1 MVTRQKQFAEL
12 ATAAGLSMYPDPT
25 GERYLYKI
33 DGRCAG
39 KKGENTEFMDDLWD
53 ALARAEAAE
62 AENARLQ
69 SIVDALPGLV
79 EAQAAVARKHQ
90 DNVELIEELESD
102 ADSNCDYIDELLAEI
117 NELEGK
123 Q

>member
-1 MVTRQKQFAEL
+1 MPDCVFCEERYPAKDLNGDGACSHCAKVVTRQKQFAEL

-53 ALARAEAAE
+53 ALARALG
-62 AENARLQ
+62 RDDLT
-69 SIVDALPGLV
+69 I
-79 EAQAAVARKHQ
+79 
-90 DNVELIEELESD
+90 
-102 ADSNCDYIDELLAEI
+102 
-117 NELEGK
+117 GK
-123 Q
+123 E